1 MRLRDFRV
9 GWRLLLKE
17 PVYSGAVVCGLAVGF
32 AACFLLL
39 ALVRYAF
46 SYNSAIAN
54 SDRIYVVKE
63 RRNALPRP
71 EWTPDAP
78 PPRRQVALDSGLAQ
92 DATAA
97 KQYDVQA
104 RVEDRFVPLA
114 LQVAR
119 PNYLHFFGIK
129 AIEGDA
135 GAALARPGALVLSA
149 STAARLFGHER
160 ALGKVVRID
169 GEAFQVAAVL
179 ADLPPNTSVAI
190 DALVGEGAY
199 RWAPPPKNEWFER
212 WSIYLKAAPGAG
224 PAAVSHVLQ
233 DAQSTKG
240 DLWMTLRAR
249 QSIKGPLTSIEAV
262 KLSDIYFDPGLLASR
277 GGESYGS
284 KAGVLGLAALAVLI
298 LVLAMANYVN
308 LAAIRTVARQREIG
322 VRKALGVTGARL
334 AQQFMAESTLVAMA
348 ATVVGL
354 AFAWLVLPLFSE
366 LVSRPLAPML
376 SWQGSLLMLLLGL
389 VTGLLAGLYPALL
402 ALRLPASVTL
412 QGRGNGETG
421 SGLRVRR
428 ALSVLQFGAAIA
440 LVAATVAVGWQTRYA
455 SQADPG
461 FDPARLLVV
470 TAPDMRDKGAV
481 HAFQEELARLPGVSG
496 VAQVSEAIGRDGFK
510 AVIMIERDGNL
521 PVPIELKAVGSNFFD
536 VYGVRPVAGRLF
548 DKSLDRPGNSVV
560 LNARGALAL
569 GYASPEAAVGQMLDE
584 KTRIVGIAPDLRYQ
598 TLRQQPGPMLYR
610 VEDDLNVLTVRTGAD
625 QAGVRAAI
633 EALWARHFPNDP
645 PEIDSAGSIFAHNY
659 NEDRRLA
666 RILGLASLVATT
678 LASFGIY
685 VLAAYS
691 VKRRAREIVL
701 RKLHGAR
708 ARDIARLVT
717 REFGTLIGIG
727 ALAGLPLAWLAIERY
742 LASFVERAPMGQWP
756 LAGAVA
762 LVALVG
768 IGATARQ
775 TFTAARM
782 SPALALRD

>member
-1 MRLRDFRV
+1 
-9 GWRLLLKE
+9 
-17 PVYSGAVVCGLAVGF
+17 
-32 AACFLLL
+32 
-39 ALVRYAF
+39 
-46 SYNSAIAN
+46 
-54 SDRIYVVKE
+54 
-63 RRNALPRP
+63 
-71 EWTPDAP
+71 
-78 PPRRQVALDSGLAQ
+78 
-92 DATAA
+92 
-97 KQYDVQA
+97 
-104 RVEDRFVPLA
+104 
-114 LQVAR
+114 
-119 PNYLHFFGIK
+119 
-129 AIEGDA
+129 
-135 GAALARPGALVLSA
+135 
-149 STAARLFGHER
+149 
-160 ALGKVVRID
+160 
-169 GEAFQVAAVL
+169 
-179 ADLPPNTSVAI
+179 
-190 DALVGEGAY
+190 
-199 RWAPPPKNEWFER
+199 
-212 WSIYLKAAPGAG
+212 
-224 PAAVSHVLQ
+224 
-233 DAQSTKG
+233 
-240 DLWMTLRAR
+240 
-249 QSIKGPLTSIEAV
+249 
-262 KLSDIYFDPGLLASR
+262 
-277 GGESYGS
+277 
-284 KAGVLGLAALAVLI
+284 
-298 LVLAMANYVN
+298 
-308 LAAIRTVARQREIG
+308 
-322 VRKALGVTGARL
+322 
-334 AQQFMAESTLVAMA
+334 
-348 ATVVGL
+348 
-354 AFAWLVLPLFSE
+354 
-366 LVSRPLAPML
+366 ML

-440 LVAATVAVGWQTRYA
+440 LVAATVAVSWQTRYA

-645 PEIDSAGSIFAHNY
+645 PEIDSAGSIFARNY

-775 TFTAARM
+775 TLTAVRI